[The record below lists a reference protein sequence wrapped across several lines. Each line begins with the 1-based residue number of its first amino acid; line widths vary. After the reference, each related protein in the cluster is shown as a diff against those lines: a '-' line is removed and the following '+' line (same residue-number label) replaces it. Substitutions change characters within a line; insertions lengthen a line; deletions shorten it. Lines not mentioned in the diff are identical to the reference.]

1 MNFTLLKPIL
11 IILVLLTTLSC
22 KDTHE
27 CPECF
32 TPPQE
37 LRLKITDKT
46 SAEDLIFNGTY
57 KSYEISITY
66 IKNEKET
73 PIEIEI
79 IMDEEN
85 ERAFILSYEI
95 AWKSLE
101 GFKNYKL
108 HLSPNE
114 SHDIYI
120 NVVSKSDDCCT
131 FHEYADFEINEEIIN
146 RDPTD
151 NLYNFL
157 R

>member
-1 MNFTLLKPIL
+1 MNFNLINPIL
-11 IILVLLTTLSC
+11 IVLILFSILSC

-37 LRLKITDKT
+37 LGLKITDKT

-57 KSYEISITY
+57 KSDEISISY
-66 IKNEKET
+66 MKNEEET

-79 IMDEEN
+79 IIDEEN

-108 HLSPNE
+108 RLSPNE
-114 SHDIYI
+114 SHDIYL
-120 NVVSKSDDCCT
+120 NVV
-131 FHEYADFEINEEIIN
+131 
-146 RDPTD
+146 
-151 NLYNFL
+151 
-157 R
+157 